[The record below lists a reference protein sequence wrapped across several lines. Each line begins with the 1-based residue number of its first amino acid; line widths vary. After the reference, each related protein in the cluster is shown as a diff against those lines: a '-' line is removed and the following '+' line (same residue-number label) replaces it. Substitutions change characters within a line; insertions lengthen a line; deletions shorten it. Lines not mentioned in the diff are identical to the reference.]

1 MKSSAAV
8 SSHLRRNATYEDCC
22 AILECL
28 RPAFAPYRESYTP
41 EAFLDTVLTPETL
54 AIRGGLPCGEGALRH
69 PPKPCKRWFRRLRRT
84 CPLQPRPTS
93 PIGGGKG
100 SGVSTCLLE
109 RAEDELRKAGC
120 GIVTLDTTEP
130 LNRASRFYERNVG
143 FGALGKLDASLGCRY
158 LNTANPSVHEPGYQN
173 NLMQVLEP
181 EHRING

>member
-8 SSHLRRNATYEDCC
+8 SSHLRRNATYEDCS

-41 EAFLDTVLTPETL
+41 EAFLDTVLSPATL
-54 AIRGGLPCGEGALRH
+54 AIRGGL
-69 PPKPCKRWFRRLRRT
+69 
-84 CPLQPRPTS
+84 
-93 PIGGGKG
+93 
-100 SGVSTCLLE
+100 
-109 RAEDELRKAGC
+109 
-120 GIVTLDTTEP
+120 
-130 LNRASRFYERNVG
+130 G

>member
-1 MKSSAAV
+1 MPA
-8 SSHLRRNATYEDCC
+8 LR
-22 AILECL
+22 L
-28 RPAFAPYRESYTP
+28 RSLSESYTP

-120 GIVTLDTTEP
+120 GTVTLDTTEP